1 MWQVQ
6 GTGAR
11 GEPEQTHM
19 GTMTGWR
26 SSQEGKGRVALAMV
40 LPGRGTWS
48 QEFRDQWKLR

>member
-1 MWQVQ
+1 
-6 GTGAR
+6 
-11 GEPEQTHM
+11 M